1 VDLVP
6 DISKE
11 LSEDL
16 SRTGLILKKPF
27 GVYASGRGEGL
38 ITGSEYR
45 ILGSGQKIRIG
56 AGKSVF
62 SDGGGARVIYKF
74 ADIE

>member
-1 VDLVP
+1 MN
-6 DISKE
+6 KE
-11 LSEDL
+11 LNEDL
-16 SRTGLILKKPF
+16 SRTGLVIKKPF

-45 ILGSGQKIRIG
+45 VLGSGQKIRIG
-56 AGKSVF
+56 AGKSAF